1 MIPDSIERDVL
12 IEAPV
17 DVVWSVVTE
26 PAKIV
31 QWFSDLAEID
41 LRPGGAGALT
51 WTEQDHTAPLVVQAV
66 EPPRLFSFRWSH
78 PEGEAP
84 SAGNSTLVEFQ
95 LSAEGEH
102 TRLRVVESGLQAVDW
117 SEDEKARFRDDH
129 AGGWSKAVTSLVEYL
144 SARSE
149 ATAAR

>member
-1 MIPDSIERDVL
+1 MRNRRLQVGAAYANIGCTSIPSTPEAPVIPDSIERDVL

-31 QWFSDLAEID
+31 QWFSDLAEIE

-51 WTEQDHTAPLVVQAV
+51 WTEQDHTAPLVVQAA

-78 PEGEAP
+78 PEGE
-84 SAGNSTLVEFQ
+84 
-95 LSAEGEH
+95 
-102 TRLRVVESGLQAVDW
+102 
-117 SEDEKARFRDDH
+117 
-129 AGGWSKAVTSLVEYL
+129 
-144 SARSE
+144 
-149 ATAAR
+149 